1 MSTSARVFAMRPF
14 NSALVSAAFLIISTL
29 LAVYYLLNWI
39 DADRDFVDS
48 RDPPLITEIFTADP
62 SAHVFNDTIY
72 IYPSHDIDYDDE
84 PYDDAG
90 GAFKMR
96 DYHVLS
102 LPNGPSHPAQD
113 LGCCA
118 LKLEDVDWAERQFW
132 APDAAQRDN
141 FFYLYFPAKQQNGI
155 FGIGVA
161 VSDRPEG
168 PFTPNEHP
176 IKGAYSIDP
185 AVFEDDSGEYY
196 LYFGG
201 IEGGQLQQWSFQNE
215 YLGKDSYPRHSEAQ
229 IPPRIARL
237 SSNMQELAEDARPLL
252 IVDEH
257 GKALKAGNQK
267 KRFFEASWVHKHKGT
282 YYLSYSTGDTHLI
295 VYATSSSPYGPFQYR
310 GILLK
315 PVVGW
320 TTHHSVVEY
329 HGQWYL
335 FYHDSE
341 LSGGVTHL
349 RNIKMAPLEHN
360 PDGSIQT
367 IDPYY

>member
-1 MSTSARVFAMRPF
+1 MNAMRPF
-14 NSALVSAAFLIISTL
+14 SSALISAALLIISCLLTL
-29 LAVYYLLNWI
+29 YYLLNWI
-39 DADRDFVDS
+39 GADRPLIDPK
-48 RDPPLITEIFTADP
+48 DPPLITTIYTADP

-84 PYDDAG
+84 PYDEEG

-102 LPNGPSHPAQD
+102 LPNGPYHPAAHD
-113 LGCCA
+113 FGCCA
-118 LKLEDVDWAERQFW
+118 LKVDDVPWAERQFW
-132 APDAAQRDN
+132 APDAVQRDN
-141 FFYLYFPAKQQNGI
+141 SYYLYFPAKQRNGI

-161 VSDRPEG
+161 VSDKPEG
-168 PFTPNEHP
+168 PFTPNENP
-176 IKGAYSIDP
+176 IEGVYSIDP
-185 AVFEDDSGEYY
+185 AVFEDDDGEYY

-201 IEGGQLQQWSFQNE
+201 IGGGQLQKWSLNNE
-215 YLGKDSYPRHSEAQ
+215 YIGKDRYPGHFEAQ

-237 SSNMQELAEDARPLL
+237 SSNMQELADVARPVIIL
-252 IVDEH
+252 DEH
-257 GKALKAGNQK
+257 NKPLKAGNRE

-315 PVVGW
+315 PVLGW

-329 HGQWYL
+329 HAQWYL
-335 FYHDSE
+335 FYHDSQ
-341 LSGGVTHL
+341 LSDGVTHL
-349 RNIKMAPLEHN
+349 RNIKIAPLEHM

-367 IDPYY
+367 IDPNY